1 MVETPVAAACSTV
14 NQSFVVYFEWDK
26 ADLTSQASAVVD
38 QAIAN
43 IAARSDCSAG
53 GVTIVGHTDTSGSST
68 YNQRLSARRAAVVAS
83 ALQSRGIA
91 SEAINTAARGEND
104 LAKATRDGVR
114 EPLNRRS
121 EVTIIVQ

>member
-1 MVETPVAAACSTV
+1 M
-14 NQSFVVYFEWDK
+14 VYFEWDK

-43 IAARSDCSAG
+43 VAARADCSAG

-68 YNQRLSARRAAVVAS
+68 YNQRLSARRASIVS
-83 ALQSRGIA
+83 DALQ
-91 SEAINTAARGEND
+91 ARGVDSTLINSAGRGED
-104 LAKATRDGVR
+104 ELAKATRDGVR